1 MHIRLLIV
9 VKLLLPSK
17 NNEMGDLFY
26 NKGGGGVV
34 GNRSKQR
41 VSPSFV
47 YCILIDMQLF
57 LHICSK

>member
-9 VKLLLPSK
+9 VKLLLTSK
-17 NNEMGDLFY
+17 NKEMGDSFY
-26 NKGGGGVV
+26 NKVVGGGGVV

-47 YCILIDMQLF
+47 Y
-57 LHICSK
+57 